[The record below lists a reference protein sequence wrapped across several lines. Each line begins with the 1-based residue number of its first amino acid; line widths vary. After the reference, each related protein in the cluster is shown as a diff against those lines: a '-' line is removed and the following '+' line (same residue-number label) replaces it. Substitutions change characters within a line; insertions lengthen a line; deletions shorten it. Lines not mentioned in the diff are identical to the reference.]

1 MTQSKPKKLSLD
13 ELIQLVKQLPAE
25 QQEQLRLRLNEDAE
39 KLSAIPQNRLMVQ
52 RIDIDQLAIEQGV
65 PESCT
70 VESLKF
76 DSWPE
81 DEEIEEFL
89 ATLRQW
95 RKESRVP

>member
-1 MTQSKPKKLSLD
+1 MTQSKPEKVSLD
-13 ELIQLVKQLPAE
+13 EVIHLVKQLPAE

-39 KLSAIPQNRLMVQ
+39 KLPAIPPNRLMVQ

-81 DEEIEEFL
+81 EEDIEEFL
-89 ATLRQW
+89 AALRQW
-95 RKESRVP
+95 RKESRAS